1 MNIILLGPPGA
12 GKGTQAKRL
21 IDAYGIPQ
29 ISTGDMLR
37 AALKEGT
44 ALGLEAKKYMD
55 QGALVPDSVVI
66 GLVKERI
73 GQNDCTKGY
82 MLDAEL
88 NGDDFGEFI
97 RRLNHIKD
105 ATFKIEEIRGG
116 GLLDKF
122 NVSLTRTNVDALIGK
137 EAIAK
142 TDIDPLDGG
151 VTKLQGELWLSRP
164 ENPTIIKEG
173 SRVRVIRV
181 EGVSLIVE
189 RVDEKECMN

>member
-1 MNIILLGPPGA
+1 MKVTLTVEADELKIVQLL
-12 GKGTQAKRL
+12 AKF
-21 IDAYGIPQ
+21 A
-29 ISTGDMLR
+29 
-37 AALKEGT
+37 E
-44 ALGLEAKKYMD
+44 KYSLSYKLNR
-55 QGALVPDSVVI
+55 Q
-66 GLVKERI
+66 
-73 GQNDCTKGY
+73 TKGY
-82 MLDAEL
+82 LLDAEL

-122 NVSLTRTNVDALIGK
+122 NVRLTRTNVDALIGK

-151 VTKLQGELWLSRP
+151 VVKLLGELWLSRT
-164 ENPTIIKEG
+164 EDDKVMKEG
-173 SRVRVIRV
+173 SKVRVIRV

-189 RVDEKECMN
+189 GVDDKECMN

>member
-1 MNIILLGPPGA
+1 MKVTLTLDADELKIVQLLSKFA
-12 GKGTQAKRL
+12 
-21 IDAYGIPQ
+21 
-29 ISTGDMLR
+29 
-37 AALKEGT
+37 E
-44 ALGLEAKKYMD
+44 KYSLTYKLNR
-55 QGALVPDSVVI
+55 Q
-66 GLVKERI
+66 
-73 GQNDCTKGY
+73 TKGY
-82 MLDAEL
+82 VLDAEL

-189 RVDEKECMN
+189 GVDEKECMN